1 MINSTSTQFLQLS
14 VSAICDFVGFWV
26 TVAEGVSVCLVAVGT
41 GVIRIVAVLSTA
53 ILAGTVFAEVHR
65 HPGIPGAILTTAV
78 GAVTFVG
85 LAATTARTT
94 AVVLTR
100 VTRITVLR
108 TGVVTRAR
116 EVAAVVGGREG
127 QPTTTGRV
135 TDKAT
140 GRIGPGG
147 LAIAR

>member
-1 MINSTSTQFLQLS
+1 MLDLTPT
-14 VSAICDFVGFWV
+14 A
-26 TVAEGVSVCLVAVGT
+26 AVAVGT

-53 ILAGTVFAEVHR
+53 ILAGTVFAEVHG
-65 HPGIPGAILTTAV
+65 HPGIAGAILTTAV
-78 GAVTFVG
+78 GAVAFVG
-85 LAATTARTT
+85 LAATTARTA

-100 VTRITVLR
+100 ITRVAILR
-108 TGVVTRAR
+108 TRVVTRAG
-116 EVAAVVGGREG
+116 EVAAVISGREG

-147 LAIAR
+147 LAIPR